1 MDFICYWTNVS
12 LRWVS
17 IGLVSSF
24 VVFFSQALD
33 PFHTY
38 IYTPILRVYLSTRT
52 PSRQVWG
59 FKTSVS
65 CQLVISLC
73 YKFLMPENSVK
84 IGKAPMGQNH
94 FSTRALPAFF
104 GTRYAHS
111 FSPAFQIVSMLLTSL
126 NFRFMVLTLWQGS
139 HLDLFF
145 RGGRNG
151 CGKLRKTLCTTLRN
165 YLAFSH
171 I

>member
-1 MDFICYWTNVS
+1 M
-12 LRWVS
+12 S

-59 FKTSVS
+59 FKTSVF
-65 CQLVISLC
+65 CQLVIILC

-84 IGKAPMGQNH
+84 IEKASMGQIIL
-94 FSTRALPAFF
+94 SKRALPKVFCK
-104 GTRYAHS
+104 RYAHS
-111 FSPAFQIVSMLLTSL
+111 FSPAFQIISMLLT
-126 NFRFMVLTLWQGS
+126 
-139 HLDLFF
+139 
-145 RGGRNG
+145 
-151 CGKLRKTLCTTLRN
+151 
-165 YLAFSH
+165 
-171 I
+171 